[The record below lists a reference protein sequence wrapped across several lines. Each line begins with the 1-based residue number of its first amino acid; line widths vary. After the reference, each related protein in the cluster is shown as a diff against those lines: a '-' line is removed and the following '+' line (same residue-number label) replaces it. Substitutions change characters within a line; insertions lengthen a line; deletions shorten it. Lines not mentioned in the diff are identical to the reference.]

1 MTTDALGLAL
11 TGADADAA
19 RHFDA
24 MLRELQTYTGDPV
37 ATLMQS
43 LEASPGFALG
53 HVTLGWL
60 CLTGT
65 DTDSLQAARAALAT
79 AAPLVEGATPANRPI
94 SGRPGNG
101 RKGAGARRR
110 ARWKT

>member
-37 ATLMQS
+37 ATLMQ
-43 LEASPGFALG
+43 
-53 HVTLGWL
+53 
-60 CLTGT
+60 
-65 DTDSLQAARAALAT
+65 
-79 AAPLVEGATPANRPI
+79 
-94 SGRPGNG
+94 
-101 RKGAGARRR
+101 
-110 ARWKT
+110 